1 MNHITQILM
10 VIALTIEIDEW
21 GINLMELTNKN
32 IEEYIHRFME
42 GETTNAEEQAIYRFF
57 RSGDVPE
64 HLKVYAPMFAWY
76 EEGMPEEKKEI
87 PITTKTKTF
96 WKRIPLGV
104 WSMGIA
110 AMLVVGI
117 GLGILSGLDK
127 DMDDEWSCYEG
138 SFVMINGKRITDEKK
153 IMPIILETLAEA
165 ERMEKEMEKR
175 WEAIRLSDEK
185 IKETEN
191 KLANF

>member
-1 MNHITQILM
+1 
-10 VIALTIEIDEW
+10 
-21 GINLMELTNKN
+21 MELTNKN

-76 EEGMPEEKKEI
+76 EEGMPEEKKEM
-87 PITTKTKTF
+87 PIETKTKTF

-110 AMLVVGI
+110 AMLVIGI
-117 GLGILSGLDK
+117 GLGILFGLDN

-138 SFVMINGKRITDEKK
+138 SYVMINGKRITDEKK
-153 IMPIILETLAEA
+153 IMPIILETLAES
-165 ERMEKEMEKR
+165 ERMEKEME
-175 WEAIRLSDEK
+175 ERL
-185 IKETEN
+185 
-191 KLANF
+191 

>member
-1 MNHITQILM
+1 
-10 VIALTIEIDEW
+10 
-21 GINLMELTNKN
+21 MELTNKN

-76 EEGMPEEKKEI
+76 EEGMPEEKKEM
-87 PITTKTKTF
+87 PIETKTKTF

-110 AMLVVGI
+110 AMLVIGI

-138 SFVMINGKRITDEKK
+138 SYVMINGKRITDEKK
-153 IMPIILETLAEA
+153 IMPIILETLSEA
-165 ERMEKEMEKR
+165 ERMEKQMEER
-175 WEAIRLSDEK
+175 WEAIRLSEEK

-191 KLANF
+191 RLANF

>member
-1 MNHITQILM
+1 
-10 VIALTIEIDEW
+10 
-21 GINLMELTNKN
+21 MELTNKN

-57 RSGDVPE
+57 RSDDVPE

-104 WSMGIA
+104 WSM
-110 AMLVVGI
+110 
-117 GLGILSGLDK
+117 
-127 DMDDEWSCYEG
+127 
-138 SFVMINGKRITDEKK
+138 
-153 IMPIILETLAEA
+153 
-165 ERMEKEMEKR
+165 
-175 WEAIRLSDEK
+175 
-185 IKETEN
+185 
-191 KLANF
+191 

>member
-1 MNHITQILM
+1 
-10 VIALTIEIDEW
+10 
-21 GINLMELTNKN
+21 MELTNKN

-42 GETTNAEEQAIYRFF
+42 GETTNAEEQAVYRFF

-76 EEGMPEEKKEI
+76 EEGMPEEKKEM
-87 PITTKTKTF
+87 PIETKTKTF

-117 GLGILSGLDK
+117 GLGLLSGLDK

-138 SFVMINGKRITDEKK
+138 SYVMINGKRITDEKK
-153 IMPIILETLAEA
+153 IMPIILETLAES
-165 ERMEKEMEKR
+165 ERMEKQMEER

-191 KLANF
+191 KVANF